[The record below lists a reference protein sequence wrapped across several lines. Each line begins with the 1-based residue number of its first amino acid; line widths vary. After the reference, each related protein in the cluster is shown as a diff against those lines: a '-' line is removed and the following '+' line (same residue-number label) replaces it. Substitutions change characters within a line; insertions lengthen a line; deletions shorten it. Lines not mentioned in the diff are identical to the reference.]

1 MSDTRLPF
9 DEADE
14 GIRPAADRLNP
25 VVWIRRLV
33 IVERLA
39 PDVQPIREVEFRRGL
54 NIIATARPEELT
66 DGPVGHNVGKTLLTR
81 LLRYCLGEQHFAR
94 EAVRPAISAAY
105 PEGFAICEVL
115 VEGICWVVARPIG
128 DTRASESKCFQAS
141 EWRTILEEQSGAE
154 RFAKFLEAVESAT
167 VTRFAET
174 LLPHVNR
181 PVRWIDLLAW
191 LSRDQYC
198 RYRHPLEWR
207 AAWTESGTADL
218 HNEDASILIR
228 LVMDLLDDEEAKLI
242 QRHKQLLIDKNSK
255 DAEVAKLE
263 LRLSQMR
270 RFLEERLHISSE
282 LLTDDLFG
290 EAARGQAEGTRTALQ
305 KQLADLDNGSDWS
318 SLLDELEVAKQAV
331 ARKEQEIATRTADRQ
346 IKEGELKQHEAASS
360 DDLAASLANLGV
372 PCPLTADSC
381 PMKNPERQPGTIE
394 PFRQVRIQEATQELQ
409 SLDQLL
415 AGLEEEKSSLIRQRE
430 RIQNEVNQQQATR
443 RQQERRIRGELSV
456 LDAVVQEAED
466 YVESQRTLR
475 TATGALARLERDLSQ
490 SRESHH
496 SARTQLA
503 QRSAFLNR
511 HFNLALRSLVAMDVA
526 GSVKMDMRGLHLSFG
541 DKESALGEAMA
552 TSETVLSL
560 DIACL
565 SAAICG
571 LGFSPRFAIHDSPR
585 EADLEPHIYA
595 RLFVHL
601 KSLEDAFGEAEPS
614 FQYIVTTTT
623 PPPPDMEKLPYLRLV
638 LDARKPDGLLL
649 RRQF

>member
-25 VVWIRRLV
+25 ILWIRRLV

-39 PDVQPIREVEFRRGL
+39 PDAQPIREVEFRRGL
-54 NIIATARPEELT
+54 NIVATARPDELV

-105 PEGFAICEVL
+105 PEGFVICEVL
-115 VEGICWVVARPIG
+115 VDGSCWVVARPIG
-128 DTRASESKCFQAS
+128 DTRSSESKCLQVND
-141 EWRTILEEQSGAE
+141 WRSILEEQNGAE
-154 RFAKFLEAVESAT
+154 RFAKLVETIEKATIARFSA
-167 VTRFAET
+167 T

-181 PVRWIDLLAW
+181 PVRWLDLLAW

-207 AAWTESGTADL
+207 VAWTESGTADL

-242 QRHKQLLIDKNSK
+242 HRHKQLLTDKNAK

-263 LRLSQMR
+263 QRLSQTR
-270 RFLEERLHISSE
+270 RFLEERLHIGSE
-282 LLTDDLFG
+282 MLTDDLFG

-305 KQLADLDNGSDWS
+305 KQLADLDKDSEWS
-318 SLLDELEVAKQAV
+318 SLLEELEVAKQAV

-346 IKEGELKQHEAASS
+346 TKEGELKQHEAASS

-372 PCPLTADSC
+372 PCPLPADSC
-381 PMKNPERQPGTIE
+381 PMKNPARQPGTIE

-415 AGLEEEKSSLIRQRE
+415 AGLEEENKSLIRQRE
-430 RIQNEVNQQQATR
+430 RLQTEVDQQQATR

-456 LDAVVQEAED
+456 LDAVVQEAKD
-466 YVESQRTLR
+466 FVDSQRTLR
-475 TATGALARLERDLSQ
+475 TATGVLARLERDLSQ

-496 SARTQLA
+496 SARSQLV
-503 QRSAFLNR
+503 QRNAILNH
-511 HFNLALRSLVAMDVA
+511 HFNLALRSLVAVDIA
-526 GSVKMDMRGLHLSFG
+526 GSVRMDMRGLHLSFG
-541 DKESALGEAMA
+541 DKEPALGEAMA

-571 LGFSPRFAIHDSPR
+571 LGYSPRFAIHDSPR

-595 RLFVHL
+595 RLFVYL
-601 KSLEDAFGEAEPS
+601 KSLEDAFGGSEPS

-623 PPPPDMEKLPYLRLV
+623 PPPPDMEKPPYLRLV
-638 LDARKPDGLLL
+638 LDARSDEGLLL
-649 RRQF
+649 RRRF